1 MTANE
6 INERNRELH
15 YYLDLIRK
23 GTFNKCLFADG
34 CAERP
39 IQAHSVSRAILSTIQ
54 QNGNVIQPSTRMI
67 KDDAGRSLP
76 DVRFNSAPITLAST
90 GRFACETHDKEFQ
103 IIDTPFMDFDN
114 AKVLDLLFFRA
125 MLMEAWTLLRTLKGI
140 THLERQKG
148 QIPTSPSTR
157 HDIRLKAVL
166 DAVNG
171 IKPFI
176 RDVNYISAKS
186 PVEHIVRRVKSNRPF
201 VAASSAGGGLDRA
214 FDYLTGQELP
224 TQNVQSLMGKVP
236 NVSWSFTVIPQ
247 AKNHIVVA
255 SFLKGSGVGDYFS
268 HLKNLNGR
276 ELTAAISSEL
286 ICFCENW
293 FLSPKVW
300 GSYGDTKRKA
310 IKTAFNNF
318 EEIQVGK
325 YTWWDKDKEKW
336 HDFMDVPNRHQIN
349 LFRY

>member
-1 MTANE
+1 MTTNE
-6 INERNRELH
+6 INKRNRELH
-15 YYLDLIRK
+15 YYLGLIRK
-23 GTFNKCLFADG
+23 GTYNKCLFADG
-34 CAERP
+34 CPERP

-54 QNGNVIQPSTRMI
+54 QDGNVIQPGTRMI

-148 QIPTSPSTR
+148 QIPTPPSIR
-157 HDIRLKAVL
+157 HHIRLKAVL
-166 DAVNG
+166 DTVNRL
-171 IKPFI
+171 KPFI
-176 RDVNYISAKS
+176 SKVNYPSSIS
-186 PVEHIVRRVKSNRPF
+186 PVEHIVRPVKSNHPF
-201 VAASSAGGGLDRA
+201 VAGSSAGSGLTRG
-214 FDYLTGQELP
+214 FYTLTGRELSMHDVHAF
-224 TQNVQSLMGKVP
+224 TGKVP

-255 SFLKGSGVGDYFS
+255 SLLKGSGVGDYFS

-300 GSYGDTKRKA
+300 ESYRDTKRKA
-310 IKTAFNNF
+310 IKAAFNNF
-318 EEIQVGK
+318 EELQVGK